1 MVNKEDDAEIHL
13 GKIEARAG
21 SRTKVNRTAL
31 VGGLLL
37 VLVAFA
43 VILGFGFRQTERTGA
58 DQVSGDNVA
67 ANESAH

>member
-1 MVNKEDDAEIHL
+1 MIEKDDGTQTHL

-31 VGGLLL
+31 VGGLVL

-43 VILGFGFRQTERTGA
+43 AILGFGFMQTDRSGA
-58 DQVSGDNVA
+58 DRVSADNVA
-67 ANESAH
+67 VNETAH